1 MNSPSGT
8 LDLVISLARRFFIYF
23 TIFNKLFG
31 MRYFKDKHFMIIS
44 INLLG
49 IFFFYGYQGK
59 INIIEKKQWKEGD
72 NL

>member
-1 MNSPSGT
+1 
-8 LDLVISLARRFFIYF
+8 
-23 TIFNKLFG
+23 

-44 INLLG
+44 MNLLG

>member
-1 MNSPSGT
+1 
-8 LDLVISLARRFFIYF
+8 
-23 TIFNKLFG
+23 

-44 INLLG
+44 MNLLG

-59 INIIEKKQWKEGD
+59 INIIEKKNNGKRGD

>member
-1 MNSPSGT
+1 
-8 LDLVISLARRFFIYF
+8 
-23 TIFNKLFG
+23 

-59 INIIEKKQWKEGD
+59 INIIEKKQWKEGGIYEV
-72 NL
+72 LCSCRYPWLF